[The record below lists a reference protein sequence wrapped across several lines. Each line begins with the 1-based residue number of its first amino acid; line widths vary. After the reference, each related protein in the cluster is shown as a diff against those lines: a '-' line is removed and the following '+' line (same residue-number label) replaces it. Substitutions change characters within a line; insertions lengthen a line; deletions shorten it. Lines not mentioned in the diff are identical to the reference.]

1 MKSENMLYLY
11 TTEYYSLIKK
21 NGITDESRELE
32 IIILNKVNKE
42 KHFFF
47 ICGVSLEFLN
57 VFVSF
62 GIATDIRTLLR
73 ALGEEFSGREIENS
87 GIYVL
92 KVIMHRK
99 AEIGLGRVKHSTIKE
114 TWRDR

>member
-1 MKSENMLYLY
+1 M
-11 TTEYYSLIKK
+11 
-21 NGITDESRELE
+21 ELE

-73 ALGEEFSGREIENS
+73 ALGEEFSGE
-87 GIYVL
+87 GD
-92 KVIMHRK
+92 RK
-99 AEIGLGRVKHSTIKE
+99 LWYICFKGNYAQEG
-114 TWRDR
+114 